1 MANNFAKA
9 IRELEAEKERIDA
22 ALRVL
27 RSIGGGSGVS
37 AGVGYTPRKRNISE
51 AGRKRIAE
59 AQRRRWAKV
68 RAAKK

>member
-9 IRELEAEKERIDA
+9 IRELESERERIDA

-27 RSIGGGSGVS
+27 RSIGGGGAASSGS
-37 AGVGYTPRKRNISE
+37 YTPRKRNISE

-68 RAAKK
+68 RAGK

>member
-27 RSIGGGSGVS
+27 RSIGGGSG
-37 AGVGYTPRKRNISE
+37 AGTGIGYTPRKRNISE

>member
-27 RSIGGGSGVS
+27 RSIGGGRGAS
-37 AGVGYTPRKRNISE
+37 AGVGPPPRKRNRSHP
-51 AGRKRIAE
+51 GRNRIPDAP
-59 AQRRRWAKV
+59 RRRWAKV

>member
-27 RSIGGGSGVS
+27 RSIGGGGGISTGSGY
-37 AGVGYTPRKRNISE
+37 APRKRNISE